1 MRLIVAFLVLLSTQL
16 PQAIACVA
24 APLSP
29 VEEAYRQME
38 ASSGDERV
46 AAANNVM
53 RLLAEG
59 KITDEPVKFS
69 PDVSRD
75 TLNMKVWYWMAEY
88 FYAYQDYVQARK
100 LASQA
105 LPIAKGGDY
114 EANCLSLLSLCCY
127 RTSDYEN
134 AAHYAKQCYKLD
146 EQTGDPDLMSSS
158 LNTLAGIYI
167 GANRPREAEKYILKG
182 LDMADKADNP
192 ARKAVL
198 HGMASE
204 VYHQMVN
211 DREALK
217 HIDVACGIERQLG
230 RLDKLQVRLTQKAS
244 VLIGLERYA
253 DAEQI
258 LSSVIPELS
267 KSPDK
272 TSLGIAC
279 NKMGKALLAQG
290 RESEAVAYYRRGA
303 TIFSELG
310 DLANEMHSRRGLYES
325 LWHSHPDSAKLELDR
340 FDLLKDSLYSTASAE
355 SLARYNAEF
364 GIDEL
369 QSENERQRRR
379 TWIAIGV
386 GGVLAIVIA
395 CLVWWLMRRL
405 ARKKEKHLLSLIEQM
420 KQNGDRQ
427 QPEDAPTIQI
437 SDEDRNLLER
447 IRDVV
452 LTKMTGGGPT
462 VETIAEEMC
471 LTAGQLNRRV
481 KRLTGVTTQHYAL
494 SIRLN
499 AACEMLSGDRQLSV
513 QQVAYMCGFEDAT
526 TFTRAFKRLY
536 NLTPTQFRAQATKQP
551 VGE

>member
-16 PQAIACVA
+16 PQAIECVA

-182 LDMADKADNP
+182 LEMADKADNP

-211 DREALK
+211 DSEALK

-340 FDLLKDSLYSTASAE
+340 FDLLKDSLYSTAS
-355 SLARYNAEF
+355 
-364 GIDEL
+364 
-369 QSENERQRRR
+369 
-379 TWIAIGV
+379 GV

-499 AACEMLSGDRQLSV
+499 AAREMLSGDRQLSV

-536 NLTPTQFRAQATKQP
+536 NLTPTQFRAQASKQP